1 MVTTEHGMRVK
12 LDYLL
17 SRKEE
22 FPRCIAGASAEPSQ
36 HVTRLLLVPGLFPP
50 PNHSKMKP
58 SRACIKCILASLKSH
73 ADVPIP

>member
-50 PNHSKMKP
+50 PQPLQNETFQRLHQMHTSEP
-58 SRACIKCILASLKSH
+58 QIAR
-73 ADVPIP
+73 